1 MYLSTVAALTP
12 RLLVLGCV
20 LRIVCGFA
28 QRSGFCFLQRD
39 STHGEIHL
47 CSLGCPAIPVR
58 EPNTAIHQGIIHSAD
73 LVTRTRS
80 NIGLLLI
87 SIAMPQRDL
96 ESSTL
101 LLRNGTA
108 SDEPGT
114 H

>member
-39 STHGEIHL
+39 STHGEIHR
-47 CSLGCPAIPVR
+47 CSLACPAIPVR
-58 EPNTAIHQGIIHSAD
+58 ERIIHSAD